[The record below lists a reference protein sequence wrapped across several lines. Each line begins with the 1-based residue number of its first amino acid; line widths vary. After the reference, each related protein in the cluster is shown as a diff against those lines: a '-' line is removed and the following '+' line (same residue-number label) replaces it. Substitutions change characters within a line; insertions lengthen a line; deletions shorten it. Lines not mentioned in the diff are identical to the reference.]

1 MSSINRAF
9 LGPCNSA
16 SRSVFVFAETI
27 TEAALPSSQAQ
38 PGVTENLADS
48 PLLMESSNGHS
59 RREKYLEFRLARIYN
74 VETFW
79 QGAAIMEAVIRKWG
93 NSPALRLPVAVI
105 KEADFNLEQKVNISV
120 TRGRIVIEPSDTV
133 EYDLDQ
139 LLSGITATNSHN
151 EVSFGSPVG
160 KEAF

>member
-1 MSSINRAF
+1 MPIFAPKHH
-9 LGPCNSA
+9 G
-16 SRSVFVFAETI
+16 SVKGECGESCRFTVM
-27 TEAALPSSQAQ
+27 
-38 PGVTENLADS
+38 
-48 PLLMESSNGHS
+48 MESDNNHPC
-59 RREKYLEFRLARIYN
+59 RAKYLEFRQTRIYN

-79 QGAAIMEAVIRKWG
+79 QGAAIMQAIIRKWG

-139 LLSGITATNSHN
+139 LLSGITKKNSHS

-160 KEAF
+160 KETL